1 MVVPSLDE
9 RMKQEYVNII
19 GLFIILSKNNLVQ
32 YCLIF
37 LYRDFLLDEFI
48 IECMH
53 NIDSSQMKY
62 PSRSD
67 KKWNR
72 NGI

>member
-1 MVVPSLDE
+1 DFLHD
-9 RMKQEYVNII
+9 EYV
-19 GLFIILSKNNLVQ
+19 
-32 YCLIF
+32 
-37 LYRDFLLDEFI
+37 

-67 KKWNR
+67 KKWSR
-72 NGI
+72 NGIYSFIFI